1 MKAIP
6 NYPYCFVCGDKNK
19 IGLKVAFFYEDGKA
33 KAQYTPTRDFEGYK
47 DICHGG
53 ILSSLLDEVMIYSL
67 IAQGIITV
75 TVQIEVK
82 FKKPTLHIPKFDMI
96 LAVLLLLASIGLVAW
111 LNFSRDAALRKLNN
125 DIAEA
130 QRQLKELEKERKMV
144 EDISISPMQNLN
156 LAAWE
161 EILSI
166 FLPKIALTYAQNPLV
181 NLGDFLSKIFSH
193 LKNIKMHSN

>member
-33 KAQYTPTRDFEGYK
+33 KAQYTPTREFEGYK

-82 FKKPTLHIPKFDMI
+82 FKKPAKIGELLFLEGQLTEDKGKI
-96 LAVLLLLASIGLVAW
+96 LITEG
-111 LNFSRDAALRKLNN
+111 
-125 DIAEA
+125 
-130 QRQLKELEKERKMV
+130 
-144 EDISISPMQNLN
+144 
-156 LAAWE
+156 
-161 EILSI
+161 
-166 FLPKIALTYAQNPLV
+166 
-181 NLGDFLSKIFSH
+181 KIFKQDGTIIAQSKGKFFRAEGEMKKEIENYR
-193 LKNIKMHSN
+193 L